1 MTGQTSP
8 GREVGHRWGEG
19 QGLEAG
25 RVSLIRNPEGP
36 GHSGRGRGPHPTRVS
51 CEDGSCPW
59 VGLTPPGG
67 EGPHSGRGWGGDR
80 GHVCPQNDEAA
91 MVEAVALYNPVSFA
105 FEVTEDFM
113 LYRKGIY
120 SRWGAAHSGGRR
132 RGGRPRPGRD
142 WRPQLPPQRGPSYEN
157 PGWRV

>member
-8 GREVGHRWGEG
+8 GREVGLRWGG

-36 GHSGRGRGPHPTRVS
+36 GHSGREQGPHTTPPVS
-51 CEDGSCPW
+51 PVRTAFAPGWLLALEAFSSLPDTYIAL
-59 VGLTPPGG
+59 GLTPPGG
-67 EGPHSGRGWGGDR
+67 EGPHFGGGWGGDR
-80 GHVCPQNDEAA
+80 GPVCPQNDEAA

-120 SRWGAAHSGGRR
+120 SRWDAAHS
-132 RGGRPRPGRD
+132 
-142 WRPQLPPQRGPSYEN
+142 
-157 PGWRV
+157 